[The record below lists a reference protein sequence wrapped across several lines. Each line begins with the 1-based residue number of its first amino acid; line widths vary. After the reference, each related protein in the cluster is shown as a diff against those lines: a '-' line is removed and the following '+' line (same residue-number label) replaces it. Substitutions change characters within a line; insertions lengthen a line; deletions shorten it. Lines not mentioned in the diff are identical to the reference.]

1 MAERMSDNLVRA
13 RLRDTTNEPLDDDVV
28 TPTKHRR
35 FPELLL
41 GLLLVFGGALAGV
54 VVLQSSSDQL
64 VVVGAARDLS
74 RGSVLTRED
83 VVAIE
88 VGALPKGSITLA
100 ADAGALLGMRML
112 VDLPAGMPISP
123 HVVTDQELLGST
135 EALIPLAL
143 DHRAVPSG
151 LGRGDMVRVVIS
163 FPNQGVD
170 APRPEV
176 LAETVEV
183 FDVEIPDDFG
193 DVIRV
198 TVRAN
203 ADIAVDIA
211 RADRVQLMK
220 VAGS

>member
-1 MAERMSDNLVRA
+1 MSDNMVRA
-13 RLRDTTNEPLDDDVV
+13 RLRDTSSESLDDDVV
-28 TPTKHRR
+28 TPTGRRR

-41 GLLLVFGGALAGV
+41 GLLLVVGGALAGV
-54 VVLQSSSDQL
+54 VILQSSSEQL
-64 VVVGAARDLS
+64 VVVGAARDLP
-74 RGSVLTRED
+74 RGSVLTRDD

-88 VGALPKGSITLA
+88 VGALPKGSVTPA
-100 ADAGALLGMRML
+100 NNAGALLGMRLL
-112 VDLPAGMPISP
+112 VDLPAGVPISP

-163 FPNQGVD
+163 FPNQGID
-170 APRPEV
+170 APTPEI
-176 LAETVEV
+176 LAEKVEV

-198 TVRAN
+198 TIRAN
-203 ADIAVDIA
+203 ADIAVDVA

>member
-1 MAERMSDNLVRA
+1 MSDNSVRA
-13 RLRDTTNEPLDDDVV
+13 RLRDTTNESLDDDIVA
-28 TPTKHRR
+28 PAGRRR

-41 GLLLVFGGALAGV
+41 GLLLVVGGALAGV

-64 VVVGAARDLS
+64 VVVGSARDLP
-74 RGSVLTRED
+74 RGSVLTRDD

-88 VGALPKGSITLA
+88 VGALPKASVTQA
-100 ADAGALLGMRML
+100 TDAGALIGMRLL
-112 VDLPAGMPISP
+112 VDLPAGVPISP
-123 HVVTDQELLGST
+123 HVVTSQELLGAT

-143 DHRAVPSG
+143 DHRAIPSG

-170 APRPEV
+170 APTPEV
-176 LAETVEV
+176 LAESVEV
-183 FDVEIPDDFG
+183 FDVEIPDEFG

-198 TVRAN
+198 TIRAN
-203 ADIAVDIA
+203 TNIAVDIA

-220 VAGS
+220 VAGN